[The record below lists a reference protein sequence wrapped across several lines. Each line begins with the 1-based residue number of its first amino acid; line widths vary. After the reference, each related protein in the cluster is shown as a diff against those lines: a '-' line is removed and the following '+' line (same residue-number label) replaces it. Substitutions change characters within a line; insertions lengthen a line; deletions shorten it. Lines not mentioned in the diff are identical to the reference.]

1 MKCFFQT
8 VVCGI
13 LSVLSL
19 TTSAQFYF
27 YNNRYYDQDFLFES
41 GFSAGLMN
49 ALTDLGGSSAAS
61 DLNLCNNQ
69 FCAGAYGLVHYRGM
83 ISLQLQFT
91 HGNIKAFD
99 SVLRNR
105 NDPPTGRYERNL
117 SFETAI
123 NELSLCF
130 QFYPFNIFWQTEKP
144 PIFSPYCSLGI
155 GLFHFNPSTVLNGKS
170 YNLHTCHTEGQGF
183 PEFPERKN
191 YNLTTTNW
199 ILGAGV
205 RFEISPRYSLRLDF
219 LYRILHTDYLDDVST
234 NYIEPKLFR
243 KYLNPEVA
251 AVAYFLADRRGE
263 LDPTHEPA
271 AGDKRGNPDR
281 NDSYFS
287 LELKFGIV
295 LGRERIR

>member
-1 MKCFFQT
+1 MKCFIQT

-144 PIFSPYCSLGI
+144 PIF
-155 GLFHFNPSTVLNGKS
+155 
-170 YNLHTCHTEGQGF
+170 
-183 PEFPERKN
+183 
-191 YNLTTTNW
+191 
-199 ILGAGV
+199 
-205 RFEISPRYSLRLDF
+205 
-219 LYRILHTDYLDDVST
+219 
-234 NYIEPKLFR
+234 
-243 KYLNPEVA
+243 
-251 AVAYFLADRRGE
+251 
-263 LDPTHEPA
+263 
-271 AGDKRGNPDR
+271 
-281 NDSYFS
+281 
-287 LELKFGIV
+287 
-295 LGRERIR
+295 